1 MAFILTHKNR
11 RWIARALSRFTVK
24 RQAYKIRAT
33 VAFTRLLTSSLIR
46 DRRFNGEMR
55 DCCASISIQISDY
68 NASYVLTSALG
79 SIRRFLKHST
89 NPAVSSPRYLRL
101 NDNISVEFAIRTFDE
116 PNGVC
121 LFQVFVF
128 DSGLWSVKTP
138 NIQYTDTTVYI
149 YLPYTVQQVLQST
162 QILQVNC
169 CQSLCCLM
177 VKPRTVIAYTDQ
189 VEKQQRSRTIN
200 QHKYVVRTWKY
211 QYRPILEAYLESF
224 IGSYIERCSL
234 YYSNC
239 FPRSRSISQRFD
251 EVAKPSHEWHNPE
264 GNIEF
269 DGQ

>member
-55 DCCASISIQISDY
+55 DCCASISIQISEY

-138 NIQYTDTTVYI
+138 NIQYTDTTVYLH
-149 YLPYTVQQVLQST
+149 YRPTVQQVLQST

-177 VKPRTVIAYTDQ
+177 VKPRTVIAFTDQ
-189 VEKQQRSRTIN
+189 VEKNNAAEPLISISTSSVHGSTSIGLYWRPIWSHSLAAISNSAVFIIRIAFLVAFLSDSMKWRSRVMSDI
-200 QHKYVVRTWKY
+200 
-211 QYRPILEAYLESF
+211 I
-224 IGSYIERCSL
+224 
-234 YYSNC
+234 
-239 FPRSRSISQRFD
+239 QRVTLNLMD
-251 EVAKPSHEWHNPE
+251 NE
-264 GNIEF
+264 
-269 DGQ
+269 